1 MIKYFLTGIVVLLI
15 GLLYFLNTAYPN
27 IKGSLLFSVFVIL
40 VASVKIWESFFTSKE
55 KDARKYHGDWT
66 LILTA
71 LLYFVA
77 GIVIVLEF
85 FIINRKLNLYFV
97 IIGSA
102 IFLSAILLRRWGIK
116 TLGNQWA
123 IHVAGPS
130 KLNNELTLIT
140 TGPYKYVRHPI
151 YLSYILDL
159 MGLAVAFSAFYA
171 LFFVIII
178 NVPSYILRSL
188 FEEKSALK
196 RFGQQYSE
204 YKNKTSFMIPL
215 KKLRASP

>member
-1 MIKYFLTGIVVLLI
+1 MIKYFLTGVVVVLM
-15 GLLYFLNTAYPN
+15 GSLYFLNTMYPDV
-27 IKGSLLFSVFVIL
+27 KGRLFFSVFVVL
-40 VASVKIWESFFTSKE
+40 VALVKIWESFYTSKE
-55 KDARKYHGDWT
+55 KDALKYHGDWT

-71 LLYFVA
+71 LLYFA
-77 GIVIVLEF
+77 TGIVIVLEF

-97 IIGSA
+97 IIGLA
-102 IFLSAILLRRWGIK
+102 IFLSAILLRCWSIK

-130 KLNNELTLIT
+130 KLNNELALIT

-159 MGLAVAFSAFYA
+159 MGLAIAFSAFYA
-171 LFFVIII
+171 LLFVIII

-215 KKLRASP
+215 KKSRESP

>member
-1 MIKYFLTGIVVLLI
+1 MIKYFLTGVIVVLM
-15 GLLYFLNTAYPN
+15 GSLYFLNTMYPDV
-27 IKGSLLFSVFVIL
+27 KGRLFFSVFVVL
-40 VASVKIWESFFTSKE
+40 VALVKIWESFYTSKE
-55 KDARKYHGDWT
+55 KDALKYHGDWT
-66 LILTA
+66 LILTS
-71 LLYFVA
+71 LLYFAA

-85 FIINRKLNLYFV
+85 FIINRELNLYF
-97 IIGSA
+97 ITIGSA
-102 IFLSAILLRRWGIK
+102 IFLSAILLRSWSVK

-171 LFFVIII
+171 LLFVIII